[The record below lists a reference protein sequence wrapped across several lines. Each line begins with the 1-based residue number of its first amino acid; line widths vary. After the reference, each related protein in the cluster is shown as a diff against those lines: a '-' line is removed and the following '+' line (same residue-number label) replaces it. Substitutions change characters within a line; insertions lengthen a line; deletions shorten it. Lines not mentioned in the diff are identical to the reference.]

1 LVWPLRSMSLS
12 PPVWRYPQPS
22 TSAAKREEDLI
33 NAYEAEEEKI
43 INVLSRKLEKL
54 REEKIELENVLEAE
68 SEAQVN
74 RLNREISALRLAA
87 AQNGT
92 NGANGVNGAGNNN
105 APTTAL
111 ADDLAE
117 FRTFRRAS
125 LAGLSPGPSTEI
137 VLEAL
142 RRENEQLRSRVA
154 DMERDYVKLMRL
166 NEIYREELIDHR
178 RRMGMSVDNLIGISN
193 VEPVSHPRR
202 RRSISNAT
210 SVSPTVGILST
221 QLPRPMYSVPIPRL
235 SSQIHRPTMDQLS
248 EGSTSCSESPFPLS
262 PVPASF
268 ASVNTQMTSPLS
280 SSLNSNPAI
289 GTPRLSLTYPT
300 NPPPSLSS
308 SFGSPSAYAS
318 PRREQSSSPVHS
330 FGRPDVVNRRPS
342 FDRRFGDSSSTLTRG
357 RSGSR
362 KESVERGA
370 RVAETGTLIRSRG
383 DSLSG
388 PGPST
393 FKSNEIPF
401 AS

>member
-1 LVWPLRSMSLS
+1 MSLS
-12 PPVWRYPQPS
+12 PPVWRYPQVS
-22 TSAAKREEDLI
+22 TSTGKREEDLI

-68 SEAQVN
+68 SEAHVN

-87 AQNGT
+87 AKNGT
-92 NGANGVNGAGNNN
+92 NGVNGGDGTGNNSV
-105 APTTAL
+105 PTPAL

-117 FRTFRRAS
+117 VRTRRRAS
-125 LAGLSPGPSTEI
+125 LAGLSSSPSTDI

-154 DMERDYVKLMRL
+154 NMERDYVKLMRL

-193 VEPVSHPRR
+193 VEPVSHSRR
-202 RRSISNAT
+202 RRSISNTT
-210 SVSPTVGILST
+210 SVSPTVGILAG
-221 QLPRPMYSVPIPRL
+221 QILPRPMYSVPIPRP
-235 SSQIHRPTMDQLS
+235 SQIHRSMMDQLS
-248 EGSTSCSESPFPLS
+248 EASTPLSYSPASSSESPFPLS
-262 PVPASF
+262 PGF
-268 ASVNTQMTSPLS
+268 ASVNTQITSPPS
-280 SSLNSNPAI
+280 SSLNSNPPLVN

-318 PRREQSSSPVHS
+318 PRREHSSSPVNS
-330 FGRPDVVNRRPS
+330 FGRPDIVNRRPS

-362 KESVERGA
+362 KASVERGA
-370 RVAETGTLIRSRG
+370 RVAETGSLIRSRG
-383 DSLSG
+383 ESLSG
-388 PGPST
+388 PGPSIL
-393 FKSNEIPF
+393 KSNEI
-401 AS
+401 SSTG